1 MAKINPRINHEQGTA
16 QICNKGWVT
25 IRVRKGK
32 RRIDLSN
39 RSVRHT
45 YIGFQVWV
53 GKGKRHINLSSIH
66 TLAFRRENSPS
77 EICGEAHNEKPAN
90 AEDVHNKD

>member
-1 MAKINPRINHEQGTA
+1 M
-16 QICNKGWVT
+16 
-25 IRVRKGK
+25 IRVRREN

-45 YIGFQVWV
+45 YIGFHVWV
-53 GKGKRHINLSSIH
+53 GKGKRRIDLSSIH

-77 EICGEAHNEKPAN
+77 GICGDVHNEKPAN
-90 AEDVHNKD
+90 AGDVHNKD